1 MPPQGG
7 SSYSMDQDF
16 GHFCSGKKVVDPT
29 SRRLLS
35 NAWMS
40 HTSGLGSAAIMELWK
55 AVMHNTKFKAE
66 FLVEEGEGGQAKI
79 LVDRIR
85 EAERN
90 KDKRQ
95 HQKIEDDLLEF
106 ALKMGLIDESQKKDL
121 ERIKE
126 ARNLCA
132 HDTEFEPPE
141 WQVRSHLKDA
151 LEHLLSQPARVGK
164 RAVDRLLD
172 DMGTKSF
179 PYLEENIREY
189 VQEKYFKQ
197 ARDVFFTNLLKAL
210 LRAPFGERRRE
221 QFKSLEARKK
231 LGIVLDEL
239 KRGHPNVF
247 EEDCGPFLERYLDK
261 VADKDLLM
269 LSPFFKKTPE
279 LWDKMGVPNQIR
291 FKVGVKKL

>member
-1 MPPQGG
+1 MANMSRNFHQFCAGKEEG
-7 SSYSMDQDF
+7 MIQSSRNIFFKAYQSF
-16 GHFCSGKKVVDPT
+16 
-29 SRRLLS
+29 
-35 NAWMS
+35 A
-40 HTSGLGSAAIMELWK
+40 SGLYCEAVITTWK
-55 AVMHNTKFKAE
+55 AMLHDIKRKTFNLE
-66 FLVEEGEGGQAKI
+66 EEGEGGQAKI
-79 LVDRIR
+79 LADRIR

-95 HQKIEDDLLEF
+95 HQRIEDDLLEF
-106 ALKMGLIDESQKKDL
+106 ALKMGLTDESQKKDL

-141 WQVRSHLKDA
+141 WQVKGHLKDA

-172 DMGTKSF
+172 DMGMKSF
-179 PYLEENIREY
+179 PDEEHKIWEY
-189 VQEKYFKQ
+189 VGEKYFKQ
-197 ARDVFFTNLLKAL
+197 ARGVFFTNLLKAL
-210 LRAPFGERRRE
+210 LRAPFGESRRE

-269 LSPFFKKTPE
+269 LSPFFVKTPE